1 MERGILWLPLLG
13 AFIWLAWA
21 GKKEYQKVQAY
32 ELWAKDFERHKY
44 DIYAVLG
51 QQGDRLTWGIPTS
64 TVPVNLKTIDFEEIH
79 TIQLKI
85 DQKLYQEIPRNLTNN
100 LTSKPKKIAI
110 ELNSD
115 PNLSIPFSDLEISY
129 NWYKY
134 LRDRLAVS

>member
-51 QQGDRLTWGIPTS
+51 QQGDRLTWGIPTT

>member
-51 QQGDRLTWGIPTS
+51 QQGDRLTWGIPTT

-134 LRDRLAVS
+134 LSDRLAVS